1 MILKSTGLMPTE
13 MPHSQRRNGI
23 FRCRD
28 RGFALVVTLAL
39 MILLTVVAVGLLTLS
54 SVSLRSSSQSQ
65 AQATA
70 RANARL
76 ALALAIGELQKQ
88 TGTDTRV
95 TARADILK
103 PENPPVLGVWKSWQG
118 DDHTTTGTY
127 AGRPVS
133 PGDYPAAKKAR
144 FLTWLVSGNPA
155 VPANSD
161 TVPDT
166 TAGTG
171 KIALVG
177 NGSAAPDTATTK
189 LRVNLTPTPL
199 SSGKETGSYAWW
211 VSGENQKA
219 RLPKPYKISNN
230 TVGSWAP
237 QIKSHT
243 VADPSVFRMNSL
255 LADATPA
262 NKAISLRQGD
272 LIATSG
278 TLPMSKEFFH
288 DLSATSV
295 GLLTNT
301 ATGGWRKDLSL
312 LTENW
317 DLEPKSNQPFFRV
330 KPGEDILFN
339 IPVSGGDYRPNKSLF
354 YPWAAYRSSTG
365 DWPEYQHGAV
375 TSWENLSYWATLYRT
390 KMTSSG
396 TAIPR
401 LAFNFSDQGATN
413 LFNYLHRTRI
423 VPLIARIQWVFS
435 HYATKDTA
443 TPPNYTP
450 RLLVTPIITLW
461 NPYNVSIDSANNI
474 EFSFPYCTP
483 EAFRFQFDGTKNK
496 LWQSVL
502 NSRNCDFPPTPTD
515 YSSTSLTTRNEMF
528 FKISSK
534 YTFKPGETL
543 IFSPDA
549 TPVPFDGRQIE
560 LKQGA
565 RLKGG
570 FYVTIKKDTGTQLLP
585 GSTNVTPEARFDAFA
600 NDGRGMQKFDESLV
614 YQGVGIIMDEK
625 DSDFGKMLAYR
636 YQVYPDVAKAVFK
649 LPANTALTPATL
661 AQSELSPQPFMTTVF
676 GARTASQTFFPA
688 KGFVQSSPF
697 VNSSIMG
704 GARTSKDHQAEYEY
718 PGTAHPVNSPFDFS
732 FRAVAPF
739 DSLLPNADAASRGF
753 IVSGFQS
760 ADGLS
765 RCIINELPTQPI
777 QSLAELQNWNLRSD
791 NPIPPFC
798 FNIVGNSDATPLIP
812 ANTVFNNPPPGPQ
825 AGKELQHDDFYCAN
839 HLLFDDW
846 FVSSIAPK
854 STNLGV
860 PASTL
865 TSKKTFTDFVK
876 GTDPLRNSAY
886 LPIKVDTAA
895 AQTTTGADKLF
906 TDHASKAGAWKTIAS
921 RIEVEGMFNVN
932 STSVKAWRALLGHA
946 RNQRIPY
953 VTTTG
958 SAVSGAQDYVN
969 SRFSVAGDV
978 EAKSTSPAPTSG
990 QFSAAAEFTG
1000 YRKLTSAILDR
1011 FAQEIVNEVR
1021 ARGPF
1026 LSLSEFVN
1034 RQLSSGNL
1042 ALAGTIQAALNT
1054 LAADS
1059 LINPYSVIQSRST
1072 KVELVN
1078 LPFAASSGYNFAAA
1092 AEGYSAYGLPGWTR
1106 QADVLRPIA
1115 PILSARDDT
1124 FTIRAYGDARDNSN
1138 NITSRATCEAV
1149 VRRTR
1154 DFVDPAD
1161 APEITTLPTSAAN
1174 LSFGR
1179 RYEIISFRWLSDSEI

>member
-1 MILKSTGLMPTE
+1 MTLKSTGLMPTE
-13 MPHSQRRNGI
+13 MTHSQRRNGL

-28 RGFALVVTLAL
+28 RGFALVVTLSL
-39 MILLTVVAVGLLTLS
+39 MILLTVIAVGLLTLS
-54 SVSLRSSSQSQ
+54 SVSLRSSNQSQ

-133 PGDYPAAKKAR
+133 PGDYQAAKKSR

-166 TAGTG
+166 TAGPG

-330 KPGEDILFN
+330 KPGEDIAFN
-339 IPVSGGDYRPNKSLF
+339 IPVIGGNYRPDKSLI
-354 YPWAAYRSSTG
+354 YPWSAYRSSTG
-365 DWPEYQHGAV
+365 TQSLDQHGAV
-375 TSWENLSYWATLYRT
+375 SSWENLKDWATLY
-390 KMTSSG
+390 KQMDSG
-396 TAIPR
+396 GTTITARSYRIDSTDPVIN
-401 LAFNFSDQGATN
+401 FNF
-413 LFNYLHRTRI
+413 LHKTRI
-423 VPLIARIQWVFS
+423 IPVIARIQWVFS
-435 HYATKDTA
+435 HYAYQDPVSA
-443 TPPNYTP
+443 LYTP

-461 NPYNVSIDSANNI
+461 NPYNVSIN
-474 EFSFPYCTP
+474 SFQGGMKFWLLVCTP
-483 EAFRFQFDGTKNK
+483 DAFRFNVGSVQNT
-496 LWQSVL
+496 LWNSIL
-502 NSRNCDFPPTPTD
+502 NCNNRGWDPA
-515 YSSTSLTTRNEMF
+515 YSSFSLSQSPRVVFSINSTF
-528 FKISSK
+528 
-534 YTFKPGETL
+534 TFKPGETL
-543 IFSPDA
+543 SFSPAA
-549 TPVPFDGRQIE
+549 TPVPFSQDLPLTPG
-560 LKQGA
+560 L

-570 FYVTIKKDTGTQLLP
+570 FYVPLKKDDGTQFAALP
-585 GSTNVTPEARFDAFA
+585 GTTNVKPEARFDASFGGGA
-600 NDGRGMQKFDESLV
+600 QSS
-614 YQGVGIIMDEK
+614 GVGIGMDQNNA
-625 DSDFGKMLAYR
+625 SDESHLKYR
-636 YQVYPDVAKAVFK
+636 MWLFPDVAKEVYK
-649 LPANTALTPATL
+649 LPPYTALTTATL
-661 AQSELSPQPFMTTVF
+661 ALSASSPQPFMTTFF
-676 GARTASQTFFPA
+676 GARIASQTYFPV

-697 VNSSIMG
+697 VNHTNMG
-704 GARTSKDHQAEYEY
+704 QAGADQPEYQY
-718 PGTAHPVNSPFDFS
+718 PGTAHPVNSPYDFS

-739 DSLLPNADAASRGF
+739 DSLLPNADAANRGF
-753 IVSGFQS
+753 IVSGLES
-760 ADGLS
+760 SNGLT
-765 RCIINELPTQPI
+765 RCIIAELPTQPI
-777 QSLAELQNWNLRSD
+777 QSLAELQNWNLRYE
-791 NPIPPFC
+791 NPIPPYC

-812 ANTVFNNPPPGPQ
+812 ANTVFNYPPTRPP
-825 AGKELQHDDFYCAN
+825 AGQELQYDDFYCAN
-839 HLLFDDW
+839 HVLFDDW

-958 SAVSGAQDYVN
+958 STLSGAQDYAN

-1000 YRKLTSAILDR
+1000 YRKLTSAVLDR

-1021 ARGPF
+1021 LRGPF

-1059 LINPYSVIQSRST
+1059 SINPYSVIQSRST
-1072 KVELVN
+1072 KVDLAS
-1078 LPFAASSGYNFAAA
+1078 LPFSGSSGYNFAAA

-1124 FTIRAYGDARDNSN
+1124 FTIRAYGDARDKSGKI
-1138 NITSRATCEAV
+1138 ITARATCEAV

-1161 APEITTLPTSAAN
+1161 APEIATLPTSAAT

-1179 RYEIISFRWLSDSEI
+1179 RY

>member
-1 MILKSTGLMPTE
+1 MPTE

-54 SVSLRSSSQSQ
+54 SVSLRSSNQSQ

-144 FLTWLVSGNPA
+144 FLTWLVSGNSA

-161 TVPDT
+161 TVPNT
-166 TAGTG
+166 SAGTG
-171 KIALVG
+171 KIPLVG
-177 NGSAAPDTATTK
+177 PGSAAPDTATTK
-189 LRVNLTPTPL
+189 LRVNLTPTSL

-330 KPGEDILFN
+330 KPGEDIAFN
-339 IPVSGGDYRPNKSLF
+339 IPEIGNYRPNKSLF
-354 YPWAAYRSSTG
+354 YPWAAYRRG
-365 DWPEYQHGAV
+365 DFGNYPSDQNGAV
-375 TSWENLSYWATLYRT
+375 TSWENLKHWATLY
-390 KMTSSG
+390 KQMKFVG
-396 TAIPR
+396 TAIDPF
-401 LAFNFSDQGATN
+401 AADFDGQGFPN
-413 LFNYLHRTRI
+413 CFDYLHKTRI

-450 RLLVTPIITLW
+450 RLLITPIITLW
-461 NPYNVSIDSANNI
+461 NPYNVSIEPANVIN
-474 EFSFPYCTP
+474 FRLLRCTP
-483 EAFRFQFDGTKNK
+483 EAFRFQVGAVQNTNWNSI
-496 LWQSVL
+496 LQSNNWRDLPRTYSL
-502 NSRNCDFPPTPTD
+502 NSTD
-515 YSSTSLTTRNEMF
+515 NLAAPLAGMNFNINLTNP
-528 FKISSK
+528 INPI
-534 YTFKPGETL
+534 KPGETL
-543 IFSPDA
+543 IFSPAA
-549 TPVPFDGRQIE
+549 TPVPFSANIT
-560 LKQGA
+560 LTPGA
-565 RLKGG
+565 RLTGG
-570 FYVTIKKDTGTQLLP
+570 FHVPIKKDDGTQFAALP
-585 GSTNVTPEARFDAFA
+585 GSTPVKPEARFDAHSH
-600 NDGRGMQKFDESLV
+600 DGTV
-614 YQGVGIIMDEK
+614 YDIKWEGVGIIMDENDNGK
-625 DSDFGKMLAYR
+625 KMLAYR
-636 YQVYPDVAKAVFK
+636 YQVYPDVARAVFV
-649 LPANTALTPATL
+649 LPPNTALTPATL

-697 VNSSIMG
+697 VNITTMG
-704 GARTSKDHQAEYEY
+704 GARTSVNWQPQLQY

-732 FRAVAPF
+732 FRAIAPF

-825 AGKELQHDDFYCAN
+825 AGQELQHDDFYCAN

-978 EAKSTSPAPTSG
+978 EARSTSPAPTSG

-1072 KVELVN
+1072 KVDLVN

-1174 LSFGR
+1174 LIFGR

>member
-133 PGDYPAAKKAR
+133 PGDYQAAKKSR

-177 NGSAAPDTATTK
+177 NGSAAPDTVTTK
-189 LRVNLTPTPL
+189 LRVNLAPTPL
-199 SSGKETGSYAWW
+199 SSGKDPGSYAWW

-219 RLPKPYKISNN
+219 RIPKPYKIINN

-262 NKAISLRQGD
+262 NKALTLRQGD
-272 LIATSG
+272 LIATSA

-330 KPGEDILFN
+330 KPGEDIKFN
-339 IPVSGGDYRPNKSLF
+339 IPVIGNHRPSTSLF
-354 YPWAAYRSSTG
+354 YPWAAYCKTNSFA
-365 DWPEYQHGAV
+365 PALQHGAV
-375 TSWENLSYWATLYRT
+375 TSWENLKDWATLY
-390 KMTSSG
+390 KEMTSSG
-396 TAIPR
+396 TAIAAR
-401 LAFNFSDQGATN
+401 SGNFTIGNADN
-413 LFNYLHRTRI
+413 DFKYLHRTRI
-423 VPLIARIQWVFS
+423 MPVIARIQWVFS
-435 HYATKDTA
+435 HYATKDSA

-461 NPYNVSIDSANNI
+461 NPYNVSINSSPNSNF
-474 EFSFPYCTP
+474 ELTYCTP
-483 EAFRFQFDGTKNK
+483 EAFRFKVGAVQNN
-496 LWQSVL
+496 LYNSVL
-502 NSRNCDFPPTPTD
+502 SCNNSLFPPTT
-515 YSSTSLTTRNEMF
+515 YSPNSLSGQTRD
-528 FKISSK
+528 SSGMK
-534 YTFKPGETL
+534 FTIQLSYPFKPGETL
-543 IFSPDA
+543 IFSPAAAPA
-549 TPVPFDGRQIE
+549 TFGDIMLTP
-560 LKQGA
+560 GA
-565 RLKGG
+565 RYSGG
-570 FYVTIKKDTGTQLLP
+570 FHVPIKKDDGTPFAALP
-585 GSTNVTPEARFDAFA
+585 GNTNVKPEARFDAFFG
-600 NDGRGMQKFDESLV
+600 DDRTTDKKWH
-614 YQGVGIIMDEK
+614 GVGIIMNQ
-625 DSDFGKMLAYR
+625 SDDGEYRLAYR
-636 YQVYPDVAKAVFK
+636 YQVYPDVASAVYK
-649 LPANTALTPATL
+649 LPEPDLTGATL
-661 AQSELSPQPFMTTVF
+661 SDSASAPRPFMTTFF
-676 GARTASQTFFPA
+676 GARIASQTYFPV

-697 VNSSIMG
+697 VNHTVMG
-704 GARTSKDHQAEYEY
+704 GARTSKDWEAEYEY
-718 PGTAHPVNSPFDFS
+718 PGTAHPVNSPFDFG
-732 FRAVAPF
+732 FRRVTPF
-739 DSLLPNADAASRGF
+739 DSRLPNADTANRGF
-753 IVSGFQS
+753 IVSGLES
-760 ADGLS
+760 SDGLTRS
-765 RCIINELPTQPI
+765 IIAELPTQPI
-777 QSLAELQNWNLRSD
+777 QSLAEFQNWNLRYE
-791 NPIPPFC
+791 NPTPPFC
-798 FNIVGNSDATPLIP
+798 LNIVGNSDATPLIP
-812 ANTVFNNPPPGPQ
+812 ANKVFNLPPNKLPTPGQ
-825 AGKELQHDDFYCAN
+825 ELQYDDFYCAN
-839 HLLFDDW
+839 HVLFDDW

-886 LPIKVDTAA
+886 LPIKVDSAA

-958 SAVSGAQDYVN
+958 STLSGAQDYAN

-1000 YRKLTSAILDR
+1000 YRKLTSAVLDR

-1072 KVELVN
+1072 KVDLVN